1 MRVEGTTPGHR
12 AGAAASDDEEGE
24 DEAGGG
30 EEGVEGQRQRSS
42 TPRELGAEAVEAA
55 AEDMDEALEASAESA
70 AGAGSQPNPA
80 DWETMTRNQRKHWTK
95 AQRKQRRK

>member
-1 MRVEGTTPGHR
+1 MSVEGTTPGPR

-30 EEGVEGQRQRSS
+30 EAGVEGQRQRSS

-70 AGAGSQPNPA
+70 AGAGSQPKPA
-80 DWETMTRNQRKHWTK
+80 DWDEMTPNQKKKWNT
-95 AQRKQRRK
+95 AQKKKQQK